1 MVSSQNVLKNPKEE
15 SFFENEFFSELK
27 IFPNSYRNGIGTLKS
42 GDHSKFRI
50 FFFGKSENCD
60 IRNLRFKP
68 GRFVNVLFLFG
79 FLGFVFPP
87 SPIYTEVIPLES
99 GAVEEKKKSFNEKKS
114 QGDRTPTGFDEK
126 NSSIFQEEKTQSSQ
140 TQTQSQS
147 SQTQTQTQPSQTQT
161 QSQNTTNA
169 NPISF
174 TGKIIDWDVEK
185 LTEYAVANNPLY
197 LAEKQNMGIERGKVI
212 TASLYKNPV
221 VQFQQQFIGVPG
233 GGPSDPNFLGANRS
247 QGGSMELA
255 PGLYQDLDIYGVV
268 SLRSKVAKKSFEA
281 VWVEFDNFDRLF
293 RLRLRQN
300 YWAYLFLTNLVDYNK
315 EFYENYS
322 DLLELTKFR
331 VEKGDISPL
340 EFERLELERIQ
351 VEKFY
356 RDALVRR
363 QFVEKELRI
372 LSGIREAEGIFAF
385 KTEMKFKSL
394 EDLGLKLK
402 ETAPVNR
409 PDIAALEERVK
420 EKKLNIDLQRR
431 EALGY
436 LQVGGEWRI
445 KGNEHYAGVFA
456 TIPLPVNDRGQG
468 KVLSAKEEYKKFEL
482 ALEAKKREVN
492 EEIEASKKELLARE
506 ELLAK
511 YERIDL
517 LQKNKQL
524 EQKSRI
530 AYVRGASDQVTFLQ
544 AEKNYLIVLR
554 DYYEVLYLYYNAVEI
569 YKAAVGKKTER
580 D

>member
-1 MVSSQNVLKNPKEE
+1 MVSSQNVLVVLA
-15 SFFENEFFSELK
+15 F
-27 IFPNSYRNGIGTLKS
+27 GI
-42 GDHSKFRI
+42 
-50 FFFGKSENCD
+50 
-60 IRNLRFKP
+60 
-68 GRFVNVLFLFG
+68 
-79 FLGFVFPP
+79 FLGLNPF
-87 SPIYTEVIPLES
+87 SQIDSEVIPLEFPFTTEEERKKNGL
-99 GAVEEKKKSFNEKKS
+99 GAETTTDPNKSPNL
-114 QGDRTPTGFDEK
+114 
-126 NSSIFQEEKTQSSQ
+126 QEIQ
-140 TQTQSQS
+140 TQTQDS
-147 SQTQTQTQPSQTQT
+147 
-161 QSQNTTNA
+161 A
-169 NPISF
+169 NSVSF
-174 TGKIIDWDVEK
+174 AGKIVDWDVEK

-197 LAEKQNMGIERGKVI
+197 LAEKQNMGIERGRVI
-212 TASLYKNPV
+212 TASLYRNPV
-221 VQFQQQFIGVPG
+221 IQYQQQFIGMPG
-233 GGPSDPNFLGANRS
+233 GGSSGPQILGTNGS
-247 QGGSMELA
+247 QGGNTEVA
-255 PGLYQDLDIYGVV
+255 PALYQDLDVYGII

-281 VWVEFDNFDRLF
+281 VLGEFDNFDRLF

-340 EFERLELERIQ
+340 EYERLELERIQ

-372 LSGIREAEGIFAF
+372 LSGIRESEGVFAF

-402 ETAPVNR
+402 DSSVASVNR

-456 TIPLPVNDRGQG
+456 TIPLPLNDRGQG
-468 KVLSAKEEYKKFEL
+468 KVFSAKEEHRKFEL

-506 ELLAK
+506 DLLAK
-511 YERIDL
+511 YERINL

-544 AEKNYLIVLR
+544 AEKNYLTVLR

-569 YKAAVGKKTER
+569 YKAAVGKKMER

>member
-1 MVSSQNVLKNPKEE
+1 MVSSQNVLISPKTGAGAPK
-15 SFFENEFFSELK
+15 FLK
-27 IFPNSYRNGIGTLKS
+27 KW
-42 GDHSKFRI
+42 
-50 FFFGKSENCD
+50 
-60 IRNLRFKP
+60 
-68 GRFVNVLFLFG
+68 FLFG
-79 FLGFVFPP
+79 FLGLATVLIFP
-87 SPIYTEVIPLES
+87 ITATAEVIPLEP
-99 GAVEEKKKSFNEKKS
+99 GLAEEEDKKKSNGNSNSPEEKKS
-114 QGDRTPTGFDEK
+114 QGTKDA
-126 NSSIFQEEKTQSSQ
+126 QTQAQIES
-140 TQTQSQS
+140 QTQSQVQPQS
-147 SQTQTQTQPSQTQT
+147 STTYG
-161 QSQNTTNA
+161 QSGF
-169 NPISF
+169 S
-174 TGKIIDWDVEK
+174 GKIIDWDVER
-185 LTEYAVANNPLY
+185 LTEHAVSNNPLY

-212 TASLYKNPV
+212 TASLYRNPI
-221 VQFQQQFIGVPG
+221 VQFQQQFIGMPG
-233 GGPSDPNFLGANRS
+233 GGSSGPQILGANGS
-247 QGGSMELA
+247 QGGSTEIA
-255 PGLYQDLDIYGVV
+255 PALYQDVDVYGII

-281 VWVEFDNFDRLF
+281 VLGEFDNFDRLF

-300 YWAYLFLTNLVDYNK
+300 YWTYIFLTNLVDYNK

-372 LSGIREAEGIFAF
+372 LSGIKESEGIFAF
-385 KTEMKFKSL
+385 KSEMKFKSL
-394 EDLGLKLK
+394 EDLGLRLK
-402 ETAPVNR
+402 DSTIASVNR

-456 TIPLPVNDRGQG
+456 TIPLPLNDRGQG
-468 KVLSAKEEYKKFEL
+468 KVLSAKEEHKKFEL

-506 ELLAK
+506 DLLAK
-511 YERIDL
+511 YERINL

-544 AEKNYLIVLR
+544 AEKNYLTVLR

>member
-1 MVSSQNVLKNPKEE
+1 MVSSQNVLVALA
-15 SFFENEFFSELK
+15 F
-27 IFPNSYRNGIGTLKS
+27 GI
-42 GDHSKFRI
+42 
-50 FFFGKSENCD
+50 
-60 IRNLRFKP
+60 
-68 GRFVNVLFLFG
+68 
-79 FLGFVFPP
+79 FLGLNPF
-87 SPIYTEVIPLES
+87 SQIDSEVIPLEFPFPT
-99 GAVEEKKKSFNEKKS
+99 EEERKKNGLGSETTTGPNKSPNL
-114 QGDRTPTGFDEK
+114 
-126 NSSIFQEEKTQSSQ
+126 QEVQ
-140 TQTQSQS
+140 TQTQDA
-147 SQTQTQTQPSQTQT
+147 
-161 QSQNTTNA
+161 TNSA
-169 NPISF
+169 SF
-174 TGKIIDWDVEK
+174 AGKIVDWDVEK

-212 TASLYKNPV
+212 TASLYRNPV
-221 VQFQQQFIGVPG
+221 IQYQQQFIGMPG
-233 GGPSDPNFLGANRS
+233 GGSSGPQILGANGS
-247 QGGSMELA
+247 QGGNTEVA
-255 PGLYQDLDIYGVV
+255 PALYQDLDVYGII

-281 VWVEFDNFDRLF
+281 VLGEFDNFDRLF

-331 VEKGDISPL
+331 VEKGDISLL
-340 EFERLELERIQ
+340 EYERLELERIQ

-372 LSGIREAEGIFAF
+372 LSGIRESEGIFAF

-402 ETAPVNR
+402 DSSVASVNR
-409 PDIAALEERVK
+409 PDLAALEERVK

-456 TIPLPVNDRGQG
+456 TIPLPLNDRGQG
-468 KVLSAKEEYKKFEL
+468 KVLSAKEEHRKFEL

-506 ELLAK
+506 DLLAK
-511 YERIDL
+511 YERINL

-544 AEKNYLIVLR
+544 AEKNYLTVLR

-569 YKAAVGKKTER
+569 YKAAVGKKMER

>member
-1 MVSSQNVLKNPKEE
+1 MVSSQNVLRALKGE
-15 SFFENEFFSELK
+15 SFFKNEPFRKVRNFLK
-27 IFPNSYRNGIGTLKS
+27 QYRDQVGIWDRFKLP
-42 GDHSKFRI
+42 I
-50 FFFGKSENCD
+50 FFLGKTESPGM
-60 IRNLRFKP
+60 RGFKP
-68 GRFVNVLFLFG
+68 EKFVNTIFVFG
-79 FLGFVFPP
+79 FLGFVFPL
-87 SPIYTEVIPLES
+87 SWIYPEIIPFES
-99 GAVEEKKKSFNEKKS
+99 HTVTEEKKFEEKKS
-114 QGDRTPTGFDEK
+114 Q
-126 NSSIFQEEKTQSSQ
+126 IFQEE
-140 TQTQSQS
+140 
-147 SQTQTQTQPSQTQT
+147 QTQPPKTEVESNQ
-161 QSQNTTNA
+161 A
-169 NPISF
+169 ASF
-174 TGKIIDWDVEK
+174 SGKIIDWDVEK
-185 LTEYAVANNPLY
+185 LTEYAVSNNPLY
-197 LAEKQNMGIERGKVI
+197 LAEKQNMRIERGKVI
-212 TASLYKNPV
+212 TASLYRNPII
-221 VQFQQQFIGVPG
+221 QLQQQFIGVPG
-233 GGPSDPNFLGANRS
+233 GGGSSGPQVLGANGS
-247 QGGSMELA
+247 QGGHMELA
-255 PGLYQDLDIYGVV
+255 PGLYQDLDVYGVV

-281 VWVEFDNFDRLF
+281 VLGEFDNFDRLF

-300 YWAYLFLTNLVDYNK
+300 YWAYIFLTNLVDYNK

-340 EFERLELERIQ
+340 EYERLELERIQ

-363 QFVEKELRI
+363 QLVEKELRI

-385 KTEMKFKSL
+385 KTEMRFKSL
-394 EDLGLKLK
+394 EDLGLKLRD
-402 ETAPVNR
+402 TAITTVNR

-436 LQVGGEWRI
+436 VQVGGEWRI

-456 TIPLPVNDRGQG
+456 TIPLPLNDRGQG
-468 KVLSAKEEYKKFEL
+468 KVLSAKEEHRKFEL
-482 ALEAKKREVN
+482 ALEAKKREVD

-506 ELLAK
+506 DLLAK
-511 YERIDL
+511 YERINL

-544 AEKNYLIVLR
+544 AEKNYLTVLR

-580 D
+580 E

>member
-1 MVSSQNVLKNPKEE
+1 MVSSQNVLTNHMGEFFVAGKVFSKDKERE
-15 SFFENEFFSELK
+15 NSFSSSFRPFQFLKTFLVLGFLSFFSLIFS
-27 IFPNSYRNGIGTLKS
+27 P
-42 GDHSKFRI
+42 
-50 FFFGKSENCD
+50 
-60 IRNLRFKP
+60 
-68 GRFVNVLFLFG
+68 VQA
-79 FLGFVFPP
+79 
-87 SPIYTEVIPLES
+87 EVIPLES
-99 GAVEEKKKSFNEKKS
+99 TSTTEEEKKKSGTSENVKSLSSPLDATAEK
-114 QGDRTPTGFDEK
+114 PTAPT
-126 NSSIFQEEKTQSSQ
+126 SSIPVTFS
-140 TQTQSQS
+140 
-147 SQTQTQTQPSQTQT
+147 
-161 QSQNTTNA
+161 
-169 NPISF
+169 
-174 TGKIIDWDVEK
+174 GKIIDWDVER
-185 LTEYAVANNPLY
+185 LTEYAVSNNPLY
-197 LAEKQNMGIERGKVI
+197 LSERQNMGIERGKVI
-212 TASLYKNPV
+212 TASLSRNPII
-221 VQFQQQFIGVPG
+221 QFQQQFIGMPG
-233 GGPSDPNFLGANRS
+233 GTSGPNILGQNGS
-247 QGGSMELA
+247 QGGSTEIA
-255 PGLYQDLDIYGVV
+255 PAMYQDLDVYGVI

-281 VWVEFDNFDRLF
+281 VLGEFENFDRLF

-363 QFVEKELRI
+363 QIVEKELRI
-372 LSGIREAEGIFAF
+372 LSGIRESEGVFAF
-385 KTEMKFKSL
+385 KSEMKFKSL
-394 EDLGLKLK
+394 EDLGLRLK
-402 ETAPVNR
+402 DSTVAAIHR

-431 EALGY
+431 ESLGY

-456 TIPLPVNDRGQG
+456 TIPLPINDRGQG
-468 KVLSAKEEYKKFEL
+468 KVLSAREEHKKFEL

-506 ELLAK
+506 DLLAK
-511 YERIDL
+511 YERINL

-544 AEKNYLIVLR
+544 AEKNYLTVLR
-554 DYYEVLYLYYNAVEI
+554 DYYEVLYLYYNAVEL

>member
-1 MVSSQNVLKNPKEE
+1 M
-15 SFFENEFFSELK
+15 
-27 IFPNSYRNGIGTLKS
+27 IA
-42 GDHSKFRI
+42 
-50 FFFGKSENCD
+50 
-60 IRNLRFKP
+60 
-68 GRFVNVLFLFG
+68 
-79 FLGFVFPP
+79 
-87 SPIYTEVIPLES
+87 PIQAEVIPLES
-99 GAVEEKKKSFNEKKS
+99 TSTTEEDKKKSGNADNDKSLSSPLDAATEKQS
-114 QGDRTPTGFDEK
+114 APT
-126 NSSIFQEEKTQSSQ
+126 SSIPVTFS
-140 TQTQSQS
+140 
-147 SQTQTQTQPSQTQT
+147 
-161 QSQNTTNA
+161 
-169 NPISF
+169 
-174 TGKIIDWDVEK
+174 GKIIDWDMEK
-185 LTEYAVANNPLY
+185 LTEYAVSNNPLY
-197 LAEKQNMGIERGKVI
+197 LAERQNMGIERGKVI
-212 TASLYKNPV
+212 TASLSRNPII
-221 VQFQQQFIGVPG
+221 QFQQQFIGMPG
-233 GGPSDPNFLGANRS
+233 GSSSPNILGQNGS
-247 QGGSMELA
+247 QGGSTEIA
-255 PGLYQDLDIYGVV
+255 PAMYQDLDVYGVI

-281 VWVEFDNFDRLF
+281 VLGEFENFDRLF

-363 QFVEKELRI
+363 QIVEKELRI
-372 LSGIREAEGIFAF
+372 LSGIRESEGVFAF
-385 KTEMKFKSL
+385 KSEMKFKSL
-394 EDLGLKLK
+394 EDLGLRLK
-402 ETAPVNR
+402 DSTVAAIHR

-431 EALGY
+431 ESLGY

-456 TIPLPVNDRGQG
+456 TIPLPINDRGQG
-468 KVLSAKEEYKKFEL
+468 KVLSAREEHKKFEL

-506 ELLAK
+506 DLLAK
-511 YERIDL
+511 YERINL

-544 AEKNYLIVLR
+544 AEKNYLTVLR
-554 DYYEVLYLYYNAVEI
+554 DYYEVLYLYYNAVEL

>member
-1 MVSSQNVLKNPKEE
+1 MVSSQNVLI
-15 SFFENEFFSELK
+15 S
-27 IFPNSYRNGIGTLKS
+27 
-42 GDHSKFRI
+42 
-50 FFFGKSENCD
+50 
-60 IRNLRFKP
+60 FKP
-68 GRFVNVLFLFG
+68 GAGVPKFLKKWFLFG
-79 FLGFVFPP
+79 FLGLAVVLMFP
-87 SPIYTEVIPLES
+87 ITTTAEVIPLEP
-99 GAVEEKKKSFNEKKS
+99 GLAEEEDKKKSNASSNSPEEKKS
-114 QGDRTPTGFDEK
+114 QGTSDP
-126 NSSIFQEEKTQSSQ
+126 Q
-140 TQTQSQS
+140 TQTQIES
-147 SQTQTQTQPSQTQT
+147 QT
-161 QSQNTTNA
+161 QSQAQQQSSTTYGQ
-169 NPISF
+169 SGF
-174 TGKIIDWDVEK
+174 SGKIIDWDVER
-185 LTEYAVANNPLY
+185 LTEHAVSNNPLY
-197 LAEKQNMGIERGKVI
+197 LAEKQNMGIERGRVI
-212 TASLYKNPV
+212 TASLYRNPI
-221 VQFQQQFIGVPG
+221 VQYQQQFIGVPG
-233 GGPSDPNFLGANRS
+233 GGGNSGPQILGANGS
-247 QGGSMELA
+247 QGGSTEIA
-255 PGLYQDLDIYGVV
+255 PALYQDVDVYGII

-281 VWVEFDNFDRLF
+281 VLGEFDNFDRLF

-300 YWAYLFLTNLVDYNK
+300 YWTYIFLTNLVDYNK

-372 LSGIREAEGIFAF
+372 LTGIKESEGIFAF
-385 KTEMKFKSL
+385 KSEMKFKSL
-394 EDLGLKLK
+394 EDLGLRLK
-402 ETAPVNR
+402 DSTIASVNR

-456 TIPLPVNDRGQG
+456 TIPLPLNDRGQG
-468 KVLSAKEEYKKFEL
+468 KVLSAKEEHKKFEL

-506 ELLAK
+506 DLLAK
-511 YERIDL
+511 YERINL

-544 AEKNYLIVLR
+544 AEKNYLTVLR

>member
-1 MVSSQNVLKNPKEE
+1 MVSSQNVLRTPRGE
-15 SFFENEFFSELK
+15 SFFKNEVRN
-27 IFPNSYRNGIGTLKS
+27 FPKQYRDEVGALSRFKLS
-42 GDHSKFRI
+42 I
-50 FFFGKSENCD
+50 FFLGKTES
-60 IRNLRFKP
+60 RRMRGFKP
-68 GRFVNVLFLFG
+68 GKFANTIFVFG
-79 FLGFVFPP
+79 FLGFVFPL
-87 SPIYTEVIPLES
+87 SWIYPEVIPFEPHF
-99 GAVEEKKKSFNEKKS
+99 VTEEKKSEFDEKKS
-114 QGDRTPTGFDEK
+114 P
-126 NSSIFQEEKTQSSQ
+126 IFQEGQ
-140 TQTQSQS
+140 TQTEVG
-147 SQTQTQTQPSQTQT
+147 
-161 QSQNTTNA
+161 A
-169 NPISF
+169 NPIPSF
-174 TGKIIDWDVEK
+174 SGKIIDWDVEK
-185 LTEYAVANNPLY
+185 LTEYAVSNNPLY
-197 LAEKQNMGIERGKVI
+197 LAEKQNMRIERGKVI
-212 TASLYKNPV
+212 TASLYRNPTI
-221 VQFQQQFIGVPG
+221 QLQQQFIGVPG
-233 GGPSDPNFLGANRS
+233 GGGSSGPQILGANGS
-247 QGGSMELA
+247 QGGHMEVA
-255 PGLYQDLDIYGVV
+255 PALYQDLDVYGVV

-281 VWVEFDNFDRLF
+281 VLGEFDNFDRLF

-300 YWAYLFLTNLVDYNK
+300 YWAYIFLTNLVDYNK

-340 EFERLELERIQ
+340 EYERLELERIQ

-363 QFVEKELRI
+363 QLVEKELRI

-385 KTEMKFKSL
+385 KTEMRFKSL
-394 EDLGLKLK
+394 EDLGLRLRDI
-402 ETAPVNR
+402 TTVNR

-436 LQVGGEWRI
+436 VQVGGEWRI

-456 TIPLPVNDRGQG
+456 TIPLPLNDRGQG
-468 KVLSAKEEYKKFEL
+468 KVLSAKEEHKKFEL
-482 ALEAKKREVN
+482 ALEAKKREVD

-506 ELLAK
+506 DLLAK
-511 YERIDL
+511 YERINL

-544 AEKNYLIVLR
+544 AEKNYLTVLR

-580 D
+580 E

>member
-1 MVSSQNVLKNPKEE
+1 MIAPVQ
-15 SFFENEFFSELK
+15 
-27 IFPNSYRNGIGTLKS
+27 G
-42 GDHSKFRI
+42 
-50 FFFGKSENCD
+50 
-60 IRNLRFKP
+60 
-68 GRFVNVLFLFG
+68 
-79 FLGFVFPP
+79 
-87 SPIYTEVIPLES
+87 EVIPLETNS
-99 GAVEEKKKSFNEKKS
+99 TTEEDKKKSGNSDEDKS
-114 QGDRTPTGFDEK
+114 I
-126 NSSIFQEEKTQSSQ
+126 SSPLDAATEKTQSP
-140 TQTQSQS
+140 TS
-147 SQTQTQTQPSQTQT
+147 SIPVTFS
-161 QSQNTTNA
+161 
-169 NPISF
+169 
-174 TGKIIDWDVEK
+174 GKIIDWDVER
-185 LTEYAVANNPLY
+185 LTEHAVANNPLY
-197 LAEKQNMGIERGKVI
+197 LAERQNMGIERGKVI
-212 TASLYKNPV
+212 TASLSRNPV
-221 VQFQQQFIGVPG
+221 LQLQQQFIGVPG
-233 GGPSDPNFLGANRS
+233 GGGSSSPNLLGQNGS
-247 QGGSMELA
+247 QGGSTEVA
-255 PGLYQDLDIYGVV
+255 PGLYQDLDVYGVI

-281 VWVEFDNFDRLF
+281 VLGEFENFDRLF

-363 QFVEKELRI
+363 QIVEKELRI
-372 LSGIREAEGIFAF
+372 LSGIRESEGVFAF

-394 EDLGLKLK
+394 EDLGLRLK
-402 ETAPVNR
+402 DSAVAVVHR

-431 EALGY
+431 ESLGY

-456 TIPLPVNDRGQG
+456 SIPLPINDRGQG
-468 KVLSAKEEYKKFEL
+468 KVLSAREEHKKFEL

-506 ELLAK
+506 DLLAK
-511 YERIDL
+511 YERINL
-517 LQKNKQL
+517 LQKNKLL

-544 AEKNYLIVLR
+544 AEKNYLTVLR

>member
-1 MVSSQNVLKNPKEE
+1 MALA
-15 SFFENEFFSELK
+15 F
-27 IFPNSYRNGIGTLKS
+27 GI
-42 GDHSKFRI
+42 
-50 FFFGKSENCD
+50 
-60 IRNLRFKP
+60 
-68 GRFVNVLFLFG
+68 
-79 FLGFVFPP
+79 FLGLNPF
-87 SPIYTEVIPLES
+87 SQIDSEVIPLEFPFPT
-99 GAVEEKKKSFNEKKS
+99 EEERKKNGLGSETTTGPNKSPNL
-114 QGDRTPTGFDEK
+114 
-126 NSSIFQEEKTQSSQ
+126 QEVQ
-140 TQTQSQS
+140 TQTQDA
-147 SQTQTQTQPSQTQT
+147 
-161 QSQNTTNA
+161 TNSA
-169 NPISF
+169 SF
-174 TGKIIDWDVEK
+174 VGKIVDWDVEK

-212 TASLYKNPV
+212 TASLYRNPV
-221 VQFQQQFIGVPG
+221 IQYQQQFIGMPG
-233 GGPSDPNFLGANRS
+233 GGSSGPQILGANGS
-247 QGGSMELA
+247 QGGNTEVA
-255 PGLYQDLDIYGVV
+255 PALYQDLDVYGII

-281 VWVEFDNFDRLF
+281 VLGEFDNFDRLF

-340 EFERLELERIQ
+340 EYERLELERIQ

-372 LSGIREAEGIFAF
+372 LSGIRESEGIFAF

-402 ETAPVNR
+402 DSSVASVNR
-409 PDIAALEERVK
+409 PDLAALEERVK

-456 TIPLPVNDRGQG
+456 TIPLPLNDRGQG
-468 KVLSAKEEYKKFEL
+468 KVLSAKEEHRKFEL

-506 ELLAK
+506 DLLAK
-511 YERIDL
+511 YERINL

-544 AEKNYLIVLR
+544 AEKNYLTVLR

-569 YKAAVGKKTER
+569 YKAAVGKKMER

>member
-1 MVSSQNVLKNPKEE
+1 MVSSQNVLVALA
-15 SFFENEFFSELK
+15 F
-27 IFPNSYRNGIGTLKS
+27 GI
-42 GDHSKFRI
+42 
-50 FFFGKSENCD
+50 
-60 IRNLRFKP
+60 
-68 GRFVNVLFLFG
+68 
-79 FLGFVFPP
+79 FLGLNPF
-87 SPIYTEVIPLES
+87 SQIDSEVIPLEFPFPT
-99 GAVEEKKKSFNEKKS
+99 EEERKKNGLGSETTTGPNKSPNL
-114 QGDRTPTGFDEK
+114 
-126 NSSIFQEEKTQSSQ
+126 QEVQ
-140 TQTQSQS
+140 TQTQDA
-147 SQTQTQTQPSQTQT
+147 
-161 QSQNTTNA
+161 TNSA
-169 NPISF
+169 SF
-174 TGKIIDWDVEK
+174 AGKIVDWDVEK

-212 TASLYKNPV
+212 TASLYRNPV
-221 VQFQQQFIGVPG
+221 IQYQQQFIGMPG
-233 GGPSDPNFLGANRS
+233 GGSSGPQILGANGS
-247 QGGSMELA
+247 QGGNTEVA
-255 PGLYQDLDIYGVV
+255 PALYQDLDVYGII

-281 VWVEFDNFDRLF
+281 VLGEFDNFDRLF

-340 EFERLELERIQ
+340 EYERLELERIQ

-372 LSGIREAEGIFAF
+372 LSGIRESEGIFAF

-402 ETAPVNR
+402 ESSVASVNR
-409 PDIAALEERVK
+409 PDLAALEERVK

-456 TIPLPVNDRGQG
+456 TIPLPLNDRGQG
-468 KVLSAKEEYKKFEL
+468 KVLSAKEEHRKFEL

-506 ELLAK
+506 DLLAK
-511 YERIDL
+511 YERINL

-544 AEKNYLIVLR
+544 AEKNYLTVLR

-569 YKAAVGKKTER
+569 YKAAVGKKMER

>member
-1 MVSSQNVLKNPKEE
+1 MVSSQNVLRNPNGE
-15 SFFENEFFSELK
+15 SFFENEFFRGEVK
-27 IFPNSYRNGIGTLKS
+27 IFPKSYRNGIGALKS
-42 GDHSKFRI
+42 EDHSKFRI
-50 FFFGKSENCD
+50 FFFGKPENCN
-60 IRNLRFKP
+60 IRNLRFIP
-68 GRFVNVLFLFG
+68 GKFVNVLFLFG

-99 GAVEEKKKSFNEKKS
+99 GAVTEEEKKKSGSALN
-114 QGDRTPTGFDEK
+114 EK
-126 NSSIFQEEKTQSSQ
+126 NSQNFQEEKTQLS
-140 TQTQSQS
+140 
-147 SQTQTQTQPSQTQT
+147 
-161 QSQNTTNA
+161 QSQNQNATNA

-174 TGKIIDWDVEK
+174 TGKIIDWDVER

-221 VQFQQQFIGVPG
+221 LQFQQQFIGVPG
-233 GGPSDPNFLGANRS
+233 GGPSDPNILGTNRS
-247 QGGSMELA
+247 QGGSAELA

-281 VWVEFDNFDRLF
+281 VWGEFDNFDRLF

-340 EFERLELERIQ
+340 EYERLELERIQ

-372 LSGIREAEGIFAF
+372 LSGIREAEGVFAF

-402 ETAPVNR
+402 ETASVNR

-506 ELLAK
+506 DLLAK

-517 LQKNKQL
+517 LQKNKLL

-544 AEKNYLIVLR
+544 AEKNYLTVLR

>member
-1 MVSSQNVLKNPKEE
+1 M
-15 SFFENEFFSELK
+15 
-27 IFPNSYRNGIGTLKS
+27 
-42 GDHSKFRI
+42 
-50 FFFGKSENCD
+50 
-60 IRNLRFKP
+60 
-68 GRFVNVLFLFG
+68 
-79 FLGFVFPP
+79 
-87 SPIYTEVIPLES
+87 
-99 GAVEEKKKSFNEKKS
+99 
-114 QGDRTPTGFDEK
+114 
-126 NSSIFQEEKTQSSQ
+126 
-140 TQTQSQS
+140 
-147 SQTQTQTQPSQTQT
+147 
-161 QSQNTTNA
+161 
-169 NPISF
+169 
-174 TGKIIDWDVEK
+174 EK

-212 TASLYKNPV
+212 TASLYRNPV
-221 VQFQQQFIGVPG
+221 IQYQQQFIGVPG
-233 GGPSDPNFLGANRS
+233 GGSSGPQILGANGS
-247 QGGSMELA
+247 QGGNTEVA
-255 PGLYQDLDIYGVV
+255 PALYQDLDVYGII

-281 VWVEFDNFDRLF
+281 VLGEFDNFDRLF

-340 EFERLELERIQ
+340 EYERLELERIQ

-372 LSGIREAEGIFAF
+372 LSGIRESEGIFAF

-402 ETAPVNR
+402 DSSVASVNR
-409 PDIAALEERVK
+409 PDLAALEERVK

-456 TIPLPVNDRGQG
+456 TIPLPLNDRGQG
-468 KVLSAKEEYKKFEL
+468 KVLSAKEEHRKFEL

-506 ELLAK
+506 DLLAK
-511 YERIDL
+511 YERINL

-544 AEKNYLIVLR
+544 AEKIIL
-554 DYYEVLYLYYNAVEI
+554 LY
-569 YKAAVGKKTER
+569 
-580 D
+580 

>member
-1 MVSSQNVLKNPKEE
+1 MVSSQNVLRTPRGE
-15 SFFENEFFSELK
+15 SFFKNEVRN
-27 IFPNSYRNGIGTLKS
+27 FPKQYRDEVGALSRFKLS
-42 GDHSKFRI
+42 I
-50 FFFGKSENCD
+50 FFLGKTES
-60 IRNLRFKP
+60 RRMRGFKP
-68 GRFVNVLFLFG
+68 GKFANTIFVFG
-79 FLGFVFPP
+79 FLGFVFPL
-87 SPIYTEVIPLES
+87 SWIYPEVIPFEPHF
-99 GAVEEKKKSFNEKKS
+99 VTEEKKSEFDEKKS
-114 QGDRTPTGFDEK
+114 P
-126 NSSIFQEEKTQSSQ
+126 IFQEEQ
-140 TQTQSQS
+140 TQTEVG
-147 SQTQTQTQPSQTQT
+147 
-161 QSQNTTNA
+161 A
-169 NPISF
+169 NPIPSF
-174 TGKIIDWDVEK
+174 SGKIIDWDVEK
-185 LTEYAVANNPLY
+185 LTEYAVSNNPLY
-197 LAEKQNMGIERGKVI
+197 LAEKQNMRIERGKVI
-212 TASLYKNPV
+212 TASLYRNPTI
-221 VQFQQQFIGVPG
+221 QLQQQFIGVPG
-233 GGPSDPNFLGANRS
+233 GGGSSGPQILGANGS
-247 QGGSMELA
+247 QGGHMEVA
-255 PGLYQDLDIYGVV
+255 PALYQDLDVYGVV

-281 VWVEFDNFDRLF
+281 VLGEFDNFDRLF

-300 YWAYLFLTNLVDYNK
+300 YWAYIFLTNLVDYNK

-340 EFERLELERIQ
+340 EYERLELERIQ

-363 QFVEKELRI
+363 QLVEKELRI

-385 KTEMKFKSL
+385 KTEMRFKSL
-394 EDLGLKLK
+394 EDLGLRLRDS
-402 ETAPVNR
+402 TITTVNR

-436 LQVGGEWRI
+436 VQVGGEWRI

-456 TIPLPVNDRGQG
+456 AIPLPLNDRGQG
-468 KVLSAKEEYKKFEL
+468 KVLSAKEEHKKFEL
-482 ALEAKKREVN
+482 ALEAKKREVD

-506 ELLAK
+506 DLLAK
-511 YERIDL
+511 YERINL

-544 AEKNYLIVLR
+544 AEKNYLTVLR

-580 D
+580 E

>member
-1 MVSSQNVLKNPKEE
+1 MGAETTTD
-15 SFFENEFFSELK
+15 
-27 IFPNSYRNGIGTLKS
+27 PNKS
-42 GDHSKFRI
+42 P
-50 FFFGKSENCD
+50 
-60 IRNLRFKP
+60 NL
-68 GRFVNVLFLFG
+68 
-79 FLGFVFPP
+79 
-87 SPIYTEVIPLES
+87 
-99 GAVEEKKKSFNEKKS
+99 
-114 QGDRTPTGFDEK
+114 
-126 NSSIFQEEKTQSSQ
+126 QEIQ
-140 TQTQSQS
+140 TQTQDS
-147 SQTQTQTQPSQTQT
+147 
-161 QSQNTTNA
+161 A
-169 NPISF
+169 NSVSF
-174 TGKIIDWDVEK
+174 AGKIVDWDVEK

-197 LAEKQNMGIERGKVI
+197 LAEKQNMGIERGRVI
-212 TASLYKNPV
+212 TASLYRNPV
-221 VQFQQQFIGVPG
+221 IQYQQQFIGMPG
-233 GGPSDPNFLGANRS
+233 GGSSGPQILGANGS
-247 QGGSMELA
+247 QGGNTEVA
-255 PGLYQDLDIYGVV
+255 PALYQDLDVYGII

-281 VWVEFDNFDRLF
+281 VLGEFDNFDRLF

-340 EFERLELERIQ
+340 EYERLELERIQ

-372 LSGIREAEGIFAF
+372 LSGIRESEGVFAF

-402 ETAPVNR
+402 DSSVASVNR

-456 TIPLPVNDRGQG
+456 TIPLPLNDRGQG
-468 KVLSAKEEYKKFEL
+468 KVFSAKEEHRKFEL

-506 ELLAK
+506 DLLAK
-511 YERIDL
+511 YERINL

-544 AEKNYLIVLR
+544 AEKNYLTVLR

-569 YKAAVGKKTER
+569 YKAAVGKKMER

>member
-1 MVSSQNVLKNPKEE
+1 MVSSQNVLTNRSK
-15 SFFENEFFSELK
+15 EFFVASKVLFGDQERENS
-27 IFPNSYRNGIGTLKS
+27 FSPNF
-42 GDHSKFRI
+42 HP
-50 FFFGKSENCD
+50 
-60 IRNLRFKP
+60 LRFLKT
-68 GRFVNVLFLFG
+68 VLVLG
-79 FLGFVFPP
+79 FLSFVSFVIAPVQA
-87 SPIYTEVIPLES
+87 EVIPLES
-99 GAVEEKKKSFNEKKS
+99 TSATEEDKKKNGVSDNDKSLSAPLDATEK
-114 QGDRTPTGFDEK
+114 QPAPT
-126 NSSIFQEEKTQSSQ
+126 SSIPVTFS
-140 TQTQSQS
+140 
-147 SQTQTQTQPSQTQT
+147 
-161 QSQNTTNA
+161 
-169 NPISF
+169 
-174 TGKIIDWDVEK
+174 GKIIDWDVER
-185 LTEYAVANNPLY
+185 LTEYAVSNNPLY
-197 LAEKQNMGIERGKVI
+197 LSERQNMGIERGKVI
-212 TASLYKNPV
+212 TASLSRNPII
-221 VQFQQQFIGVPG
+221 QFQQQFIGVPG
-233 GGPSDPNFLGANRS
+233 GGSSSPNILGQNGS
-247 QGGSMELA
+247 QGGSTEIA
-255 PGLYQDLDIYGVV
+255 PAMYQDLDVYGVI

-281 VWVEFDNFDRLF
+281 VLGEFENFDRLF

-363 QFVEKELRI
+363 QIVEKELRI
-372 LSGIREAEGIFAF
+372 LSGIRESEGVFAF
-385 KTEMKFKSL
+385 KSEMKFKSL
-394 EDLGLKLK
+394 EDLGLRLK
-402 ETAPVNR
+402 DSSVAAIHR

-431 EALGY
+431 ESLGY

-456 TIPLPVNDRGQG
+456 TIPLPINDRGQG
-468 KVLSAKEEYKKFEL
+468 KVLSAKEEHKKFEL

-506 ELLAK
+506 DLLAK
-511 YERIDL
+511 YERINL

-544 AEKNYLIVLR
+544 AEKNYLTVLR
-554 DYYEVLYLYYNAVEI
+554 DYYEVLYLYYNAVEL

>member
-1 MVSSQNVLKNPKEE
+1 MVSSQNVLMNP
-15 SFFENEFFSELK
+15 
-27 IFPNSYRNGIGTLKS
+27 
-42 GDHSKFRI
+42 FRSI
-50 FFFGKSENCD
+50 KT
-60 IRNLRFKP
+60 
-68 GRFVNVLFLFG
+68 FLI
-79 FLGFVFPP
+79 LGFVGLVSFLMF
-87 SPIYTEVIPLES
+87 PIYSEVVPLEPNLVS
-99 GAVEEKKKSFNEKKS
+99 EDDKKKNGSSSDEKKS
-114 QGDRTPTGFDEK
+114 QDSNEQQNQTSNATNTPNT
-126 NSSIFQEEKTQSSQ
+126 
-140 TQTQSQS
+140 
-147 SQTQTQTQPSQTQT
+147 
-161 QSQNTTNA
+161 NTTNA
-169 NPISF
+169 VPVSF
-174 TGKIIDWDVEK
+174 SGKIIDWDVER
-185 LTEYAVANNPLY
+185 LTDYAVSNNPLY

-212 TASLYKNPV
+212 TASLYRNPI
-221 VQFQQQFIGVPG
+221 VQYQQQFIGMPG
-233 GGPSDPNFLGANRS
+233 GGSSGPQILGANGS
-247 QGGSMELA
+247 QGGATEIA
-255 PGLYQDLDIYGVV
+255 PALYQDLDVYGIV

-281 VWVEFDNFDRLF
+281 VLGEFDNFDRLF

-340 EFERLELERIQ
+340 EYERLELERIQ

-363 QFVEKELRI
+363 QLVEKELRI

-385 KTEMKFKSL
+385 KSEMKFKSL
-394 EDLGLKLK
+394 EDLGLRLK
-402 ETAPVNR
+402 DSSIASVNR

-456 TIPLPVNDRGQG
+456 TIPLPLNDRGQG
-468 KVLSAKEEYKKFEL
+468 KVLSAKEEHKKFEL

-506 ELLAK
+506 DLLSK
-511 YERIDL
+511 YERINL

-544 AEKNYLIVLR
+544 AEKNYLTVLR

-569 YKAAVGKKTER
+569 YKAAVGRKTER

>member
-1 MVSSQNVLKNPKEE
+1 MNRLLRTALFFLLIGIVSVSIQP
-15 SFFENEFFSELK
+15 NEA
-27 IFPNSYRNGIGTLKS
+27 
-42 GDHSKFRI
+42 
-50 FFFGKSENCD
+50 
-60 IRNLRFKP
+60 
-68 GRFVNVLFLFG
+68 
-79 FLGFVFPP
+79 
-87 SPIYTEVIPLES
+87 EVIPLES
-99 GAVEEKKKSFNEKKS
+99 SSAEEEKKKDSSSANGNEGSSSKNPAETSNPFSAGPGQTSSTIPSFS
-114 QGDRTPTGFDEK
+114 
-126 NSSIFQEEKTQSSQ
+126 
-140 TQTQSQS
+140 
-147 SQTQTQTQPSQTQT
+147 
-161 QSQNTTNA
+161 
-169 NPISF
+169 
-174 TGKIIDWDVEK
+174 GKIIDWDVDR
-185 LTEYAVANNPLY
+185 LTEHAVSNNPLY

-212 TASLYKNPV
+212 TASLSRNPIL
-221 VQFQQQFIGVPG
+221 QFQQQFIGMPG
-233 GGPSDPNFLGANRS
+233 GGSQTPQILGNNGS
-247 QGGSMELA
+247 QGGATEPP
-255 PGLYQDLDIYGVV
+255 PGLYQDLDVYGII

-281 VWVEFDNFDRLF
+281 VLGEFDNFDRLF

-363 QFVEKELRI
+363 QIVEKELRI

-385 KTEMKFKSL
+385 KSEMKFKSL
-394 EDLGLKLK
+394 EDLGLNLK
-402 ETAPVNR
+402 DSNIAAVNR

-431 EALGY
+431 ESLGY

-456 TIPLPVNDRGQG
+456 TIPIPLNDRGQG
-468 KVLSAKEEYKKFEL
+468 KVLSAKEEHKKFEL

-506 ELLAK
+506 DLLAK
-511 YERIDL
+511 YERINL

-544 AEKNYLIVLR
+544 AEKNYLTVLR
-554 DYYEVLYLYYNAVEI
+554 DYYEVLYLYYNAVEL

>member
-1 MVSSQNVLKNPKEE
+1 MVSSQNVLVALA
-15 SFFENEFFSELK
+15 F
-27 IFPNSYRNGIGTLKS
+27 GI
-42 GDHSKFRI
+42 
-50 FFFGKSENCD
+50 
-60 IRNLRFKP
+60 
-68 GRFVNVLFLFG
+68 
-79 FLGFVFPP
+79 FLGLNPF
-87 SPIYTEVIPLES
+87 SQIDSEVIPLEFPFPT
-99 GAVEEKKKSFNEKKS
+99 EEERKKNGLGSETTTGPNKSPNL
-114 QGDRTPTGFDEK
+114 
-126 NSSIFQEEKTQSSQ
+126 QEVQ
-140 TQTQSQS
+140 TQTQDA
-147 SQTQTQTQPSQTQT
+147 
-161 QSQNTTNA
+161 TNSA
-169 NPISF
+169 SF
-174 TGKIIDWDVEK
+174 VGKIVDWDVEK

-212 TASLYKNPV
+212 TASLYRNPV
-221 VQFQQQFIGVPG
+221 IQYQQQFIGMPG
-233 GGPSDPNFLGANRS
+233 GGSSGPQILGANGS
-247 QGGSMELA
+247 QGGNTEVA
-255 PGLYQDLDIYGVV
+255 PALYQDLDVYGII

-281 VWVEFDNFDRLF
+281 VLGEFDNFDRLF

-340 EFERLELERIQ
+340 EYERLELERIQ

-372 LSGIREAEGIFAF
+372 LSGIRESEGIFAF

-402 ETAPVNR
+402 DSSVASVNR
-409 PDIAALEERVK
+409 PDLAALEERVK

-456 TIPLPVNDRGQG
+456 TIPLPLNDRGQG
-468 KVLSAKEEYKKFEL
+468 KVLSAKEEHRKFEL

-506 ELLAK
+506 DLLAK
-511 YERIDL
+511 YERINL

-544 AEKNYLIVLR
+544 AEKNYLTVLR

-569 YKAAVGKKTER
+569 YKAAVGKKMER

>member
-1 MVSSQNVLKNPKEE
+1 MGNYENTN
-15 SFFENEFFSELK
+15 SFE
-27 IFPNSYRNGIGTLKS
+27 
-42 GDHSKFRI
+42 D
-50 FFFGKSENCD
+50 
-60 IRNLRFKP
+60 
-68 GRFVNVLFLFG
+68 RFVFLRYLKTFLVFG
-79 FLGFVFPP
+79 IVSVVFAVPYP
-87 SPIYTEVIPLES
+87 THAQVDVIPLES
-99 GAVEEKKKSFNEKKS
+99 AFTAEEEKKKS
-114 QGDRTPTGFDEK
+114 
-126 NSSIFQEEKTQSSQ
+126 NSNQTEKTPEQPKDQ
-140 TQTQSQS
+140 TEKQTQSPIGLQS
-147 SQTQTQTQPSQTQT
+147 APF
-161 QSQNTTNA
+161 
-169 NPISF
+169 I
-174 TGKIIDWDVEK
+174 GKVIDWDVER
-185 LTEYAVANNPLY
+185 LTEYAVSNNPLY

-212 TASLYKNPV
+212 TASLSRNPIL
-221 VQFQQQFIGVPG
+221 QFQQQFIGIPG
-233 GGPSDPNFLGANRS
+233 GGSSNPQILGANGS
-247 QGGSMELA
+247 QGGNTEIA
-255 PGLYQDLDIYGVV
+255 PGLYQDLDVYGII

-281 VWVEFDNFDRLF
+281 VLGEFDNFDRLF

-363 QFVEKELRI
+363 QIVEKELRI
-372 LSGIREAEGIFAF
+372 LSGIRESEGIFAF
-385 KTEMKFKSL
+385 NTEMKFKSL
-394 EDLGLKLK
+394 EDLGLRLK
-402 ETAPVNR
+402 DSTVAAVNR

-431 EALGY
+431 ESLGY

-456 TIPLPVNDRGQG
+456 TLPIPLNDRGQG
-468 KVLSAKEEYKKFEL
+468 KVLSAKEEHKKFEL

-506 ELLAK
+506 DLLAK
-511 YERIDL
+511 YERINL

-569 YKAAVGKKTER
+569 YKAAIGKKTER